1 MTLQH
6 RARAGNAALCVCVCA
21 CVSTGAQRTD
31 SFFEMATPDEALA
44 NAGVHEAT
52 VGSSV
57 SNGGDNRKQKQL
69 NFALPATDTNVTLR
83 VFVDHSVRPLT

>member
-6 RARAGNAALCVCVCA
+6 RARAGNTALCVCA
-21 CVSTGAQRTD
+21 RVSTGAQRTD

>member
-1 MTLQH
+1 
-6 RARAGNAALCVCVCA
+6 
-21 CVSTGAQRTD
+21 
-31 SFFEMATPDEALA
+31 MATPDEALA

-83 VFVDHSVRPLT
+83 VFVDHSVRLLI